1 MGVAAAPHPL
11 CLNSDQL
18 SILLN
23 LNSVLA
29 ALLFLS
35 AGFVRNSEFIWLG
48 KGFFP
53 RKGVNPRLLE

>member
-29 ALLFLS
+29 ALLFL
-35 AGFVRNSEFIWLG
+35 
-48 KGFFP
+48 
-53 RKGVNPRLLE
+53 